1 MEARTP
7 IVGQYVSPNK
17 IEISIPG
24 KRRIHEG
31 QRVLVCRPTNSAIV
45 NYATGR
51 VIGRKEQV
59 VGTGII
65 KVEDGSYVVKT
76 DKSVPVINHK
86 GICVRAVKANKN
98 PPMIH
103 ANRTKVKIV
112 RGFHRQAKKTNLGG
126 KDKEVIIKIIEE

>member
-24 KRRIHEG
+24 KRRIQEG

-45 NYATGR
+45 NYATGK

-86 GICVRAVKANKN
+86 GIRVKVVKDSKN
-98 PPMIH
+98 SPMLRV
-103 ANRTKVKIV
+103 NGTKVKI
-112 RGFHRQAKKTNLGG
+112 GKKSNLQANKTNIGG
-126 KDKEVIIKIIEE
+126 KRKEVIIKIIED

>member
-17 IEISIPG
+17 IEISIPRKG
-24 KRRIHEG
+24 GIQEG

-45 NYATGR
+45 NYATGK

-59 VGTGII
+59 VGTGIV

-76 DKSVPVINHK
+76 DKSVPVINLK
-86 GICVRAVKANKN
+86 GMRVEAVKANKN

-103 ANRTKVKIV
+103 ANGAKVKIGKRTKV
-112 RGFHRQAKKTNLGG
+112 QSKKTTLSG
-126 KDKEVIIKIIEE
+126 KPKEVIIKIIEE